1 MSDRLQPRRGIRL
14 IGGAE
19 SWQRPLGATLS
30 PVRRRLRG
38 ALFALFGFLLGC
50 VLFDRVIMPR
60 VVRLGDEI
68 DVPEVVGLSL
78 DDAKKKLADTD
89 LKATTAPGRYS
100 NEIPRGQVLLSL
112 PQSGSRVKRN
122 RQVELTLSLG
132 AEDRRIPQLLGQSI
146 RMARIELQ
154 ERGLRSGAIVY
165 AATEEMSPDQVMAM
179 SPAGGAAMDA
189 EQAVS
194 FLVSKSGAKRAYALP
209 NLRGLKEREA
219 ARWLKQ
225 NGFGVS
231 YAEESGSG
239 EGWFVV
245 LTDPPPGGMLWPR
258 STVRLTTDTAELFPD
273 GSNGQDQFDDAGGG
287 DRPGGAGRDENSPG
301 QAPR

>member
-14 IGGAE
+14 VGGAD
-19 SWQRPLGATLS
+19 SWRRPLGATLS

-38 ALFALFGFLLGC
+38 ALLALFGFLLGC

-78 DDAKKKLADTD
+78 EDAKKKLGDTD
-89 LKATTAPGRYS
+89 LKATTAPGRFS

-165 AATEEMSPDQVMAM
+165 AANEEMSPDQVMAM
-179 SPAGGAAMDA
+179 SPAGGAAMVVSQTTVYSA
-189 EQAVS
+189 GVRSRSCSINPKMNGNTKMREVFKVPFRSKSSSTSSLFS
-194 FLVSKSGAKRAYALP
+194 FLSRRSL
-209 NLRGLKEREA
+209 LR
-219 ARWLKQ
+219 
-225 NGFGVS
+225 
-231 YAEESGSG
+231 
-239 EGWFVV
+239 
-245 LTDPPPGGMLWPR
+245 M
-258 STVRLTTDTAELFPD
+258 TV
-273 GSNGQDQFDDAGGG
+273 
-287 DRPGGAGRDENSPG
+287 
-301 QAPR
+301 